1 MGHLEV
7 EVGDLLRGRGLDGAV
22 EDGVNDAAGVLDGD
36 ALAGAVPAGVDQIGL
51 GAAGLH
57 ALDQLL
63 SVLGGM
69 QLEEGLPKQ
78 AEKVGVGSVM
88 PRSVP
93 ASLAVKP
100 ERK

>member
-1 MGHLEV
+1 MIPRVSRMEIRLPV
-7 EVGDLLRGRGLDGAV
+7 PFQPVLTRYAFAPTAFILFTSSSPYFVGWSER
-22 EDGVNDAAGVLDGD
+22 NAA
-36 ALAGAVPAGVDQIGL
+36 
-51 GAAGLH
+51 
-57 ALDQLL
+57 
-63 SVLGGM
+63 
-69 QLEEGLPKQ
+69 PKH